1 MKLKYIPIFII
12 VLLVYGLLNYYIG
25 GTIFKSVRNFI
36 PLKQGWFSIFFVI
49 IALSYV
55 ISMLFSKFLPSA
67 LNNPLQLVG
76 SYWMAFFMYAL
87 IIFPLIGLINIIL
100 GRFNLNSDVLVKIT
114 LIEILITTIFF
125 MFIGILGSFN
135 ANGSYVNSFNIS
147 AREDSLD
154 KQLNIVMVSDL
165 HLGNLIGNK
174 KLSKMVSE
182 INYLKPDVV
191 IIAGDIVDSDI
202 TPFIKN
208 NMASEFSKIE
218 STYGTYATLGN
229 HDLMTRSEEKL
240 QSELENNKVKLL
252 RDESILIDNTFYI
265 IGRDDIS
272 INRFNNSRSSL
283 DSITHSLDSSKFK
296 IVIDHTPTSITESL
310 NSSVDLHFSGHT
322 HRGQLTPANLITK
335 KLFEIDHGYLQKD
348 NLHVLVSSGYG
359 TWGPPIRIGS
369 KSEIVN
375 VIVN

>member
-25 GTIFKSVRNFI
+25 GTIFKSVGNFI

-49 IALSYV
+49 IALSYA
-55 ISMLFSKFLPSA
+55 ISMLLSKFLPSA
-67 LNNPLQLVG
+67 LNNLLQLVG

-100 GRFNLNSDVLVKIT
+100 GRFNLNSDVIVKIT

-125 MFIGILGSFN
+125 MFIGIVGSFN
-135 ANGSYVNSFNIS
+135 AHGSYVNSLNIS

-252 RDESILIDNTFYI
+252 RDESILIDNSFYI

-310 NSSVDLHFSGHT
+310 NC
-322 HRGQLTPANLITK
+322 
-335 KLFEIDHGYLQKD
+335 
-348 NLHVLVSSGYG
+348 
-359 TWGPPIRIGS
+359 WC
-369 KSEIVN
+369 
-375 VIVN
+375 